1 MDPAPAS
8 CAAAAPAPASTTMP
22 GAYLASAPASRR
34 YVAVEFPG
42 IVKDR
47 FTALAA
53 LGGPLSIAR
62 ALPDAPVPADQKVR
76 LPLELRLRASDPFAH
91 PLAGEVMTT
100 CNLLVKVVRRRHRAT
115 GATKMTVQVEGI
127 IAETGRF
134 RSLADYQWMP
144 DPSDAV
150 AKARNAMRDLDLSA
164 LADLALDTPHAE
176 TLPVTDLRQFPP
188 PLFSGLEMPLHYD
201 FRQNPAVVQVAV
213 PTADGSTATKLVNR
227 SKTQRMLVTSVQHF
241 HPTPMA
247 PDKPQLDAL
256 HNISPASVTAVRALF
271 DARPVWTRLALV
283 NALQALPNKLDGAD
297 AVRKLKRILPSVA
310 YYLTSGPWKMT
321 WVRFGFDPKVNRQT
335 RVFQILDTRNHFKA
349 GWVRAKRRTLV
360 PTAATAIAPDA
371 AAAMTAHD
379 EPEAAAAVAGAA
391 EGENDASGAGT
402 GAHLFD
408 GQRLH
413 QMTSLF
419 QLCDLTDPILKE
431 LVDSEEY
438 LRETC
443 HPVDGWYYRGVILKL
458 RARLRAK
465 RAALA
470 SGKPYAPPPE
480 DDLEVVMDGTENDA
494 QDEPDQND
502 ANADADAPAPPT
514 GPLVDPAAIARQVD
528 DLMRSLDGGAG
539 AAVVEDADP
548 WNVFG
553 EDAELMGLMDDEEQN
568 DQVGGARASEDE
580 DEDADMAE
588 AGEIE
593 EESESD
599 DEEEDD
605 DDEL

>member
-1 MDPAPAS
+1 MDDPAPAT
-8 CAAAAPAPASTTMP
+8 ADLAPTTPKP
-22 GAYLASAPASRR
+22 GAHLAHTPASRR

-42 IVKDR
+42 IVQDR
-47 FTALAA
+47 DAALAA
-53 LGGPLSIAR
+53 LGGPLAVAR

-76 LPLELRLRASDPFAH
+76 LPLELRLRANDPFAH
-91 PLAGEVMTT
+91 PLAGEVMAT
-100 CNLLVKVVRRRHRAT
+100 CNLLVKVVRRRHRVT
-115 GATKMTVQVEGI
+115 GQTRTTVAVEGI
-127 IAETGRF
+127 VAETGRF

-150 AKARNAMRDLDLSA
+150 AKTRNAMRDLDLTA
-164 LADLALDTPHAE
+164 LADLALDTQHAE
-176 TLPVTDLRQFPP
+176 TLPVKDLRQFPP

-321 WVRFGFDPKVNRQT
+321 WARFGFDPKVDRAT

-360 PTAATAIAPDA
+360 PTAATAVAPDA
-371 AAAMTAHD
+371 AAASATPD
-379 EPEAAAAVAGAA
+379 EPEAAAAEGTAA
-391 EGENDASGAGT
+391 AGENDADAGGT

-480 DDLEVVMDGTENDA
+480 DDLEVVMDGNENDA
-494 QDEPDQND
+494 QDDPDQD
-502 ANADADAPAPPT
+502 ENAEDDVLPAAPT
-514 GPLVDPAAIARQVD
+514 GPLVDPAAVARQVD

-580 DEDADMAE
+580 EEEDAEMAE
-588 AGEIE
+588 ADEIE
-593 EESESD
+593 EESES
-599 DEEEDD
+599 ESEEDD
-605 DDEL
+605 EDEL

>member
-1 MDPAPAS
+1 MDDPAPAS
-8 CAAAAPAPASTTMP
+8 PVARRRERQP
-22 GAYLASAPASRR
+22 APASRR

-47 FTALAA
+47 SAALAA
-53 LGGPLSIAR
+53 LGGPLAVAR

-76 LPLELRLRASDPFAH
+76 LPLELRLRATDPFAH
-91 PLAGEVMTT
+91 PLAGEVMAT

-115 GATKMTVQVEGI
+115 GATKTTVQVEGI
-127 IAETGRF
+127 VAETGRF

-150 AKARNAMRDLDLSA
+150 AKARNAMRDLDLTA

-247 PDKPQLDAL
+247 PDKPQLDAVQ
-256 HNISPASVTAVRALF
+256 NISPVSVTAVRALF

-321 WVRFGFDPKVNRQT
+321 WVRFGFDPKIDRAT
-335 RVFQILDTRNHFKA
+335 RVYQILDTRNHFKS

-360 PTAATAIAPDA
+360 PTAATAVAPDA
-371 AAAMTAHD
+371 AAMAQD
-379 EPEAAAAVAGAA
+379 EPEAAAAEGTAA
-391 EGENDASGAGT
+391 AGENNANAGT

-480 DDLEVVMDGTENDA
+480 DDLEVVMDGNENDV
-494 QDEPDQND
+494 QDEPDQD
-502 ANADADAPAPPT
+502 ENADDGVLPAPPT
-514 GPLVDPAAIARQVD
+514 GPLVDPAAVARQVD

-539 AAVVEDADP
+539 AVVVEDADP

-553 EDAELMGLMDDEEQN
+553 EDAELMGLMDDEDQN
-568 DQVGGARASEDE
+568 DQVGGARASDEDEDAEMAEADEIEETESDEDE
-580 DEDADMAE
+580 DED
-588 AGEIE
+588 
-593 EESESD
+593 
-599 DEEEDD
+599 DE
-605 DDEL
+605 DEL